1 MPVIDF
7 VTAINAP
14 LEICFDLARDI
25 DLHVE
30 STPGTEERAVD
41 GVTSGFIGLGEE
53 VTWEAT
59 HFGIRQRLAS
69 RITAFD
75 RPYHFR
81 DSLVRGAFRRFDH
94 DHFFSSQGGTTM
106 MRDVFEYVSPF
117 GWVGRLADALI
128 LRSYMAGLLTRR
140 AKIIKMAAEA
150 VASKSNGP

>member
-81 DSLVRGAFRRFDH
+81 R
-94 DHFFSSQGGTTM
+94 
-106 MRDVFEYVSPF
+106 
-117 GWVGRLADALI
+117 I
-128 LRSYMAGLLTRR
+128 
-140 AKIIKMAAEA
+140 
-150 VASKSNGP
+150 